1 MEQLNL
7 TTIPTAVLSDT
18 ESDDED
24 ARLFQVDRL
33 APTSSLSTLDVR
45 ENVLSPNE
53 AEDKEWLI
61 NSKRGRNVAELKR
74 EHKRRAD
81 GLNADRMEKILRML
95 AMACACTFGV
105 GSHFSSHII
114 GPLKGILMEVRNGE
128 RLIRG

>member
-7 TTIPTAVLSDT
+7 TTIPTTVLSDT
-18 ESDDED
+18 ETDDED
-24 ARLFQVDRL
+24 GRFFQVDHL
-33 APTSSLSTLDVR
+33 ALASSMSTLDVR
-45 ENVLSPNE
+45 EDGISPTEN
-53 AEDKEWLI
+53 EDKEWLI
-61 NSKRGRNVAELKR
+61 NNKRSQKVAEPNR

-81 GLNADRMEKILRML
+81 GLSADKMEKTLRML

-114 GPLKGILMEVRNGE
+114 GPLKGILMEVRKGK